1 MTPRGCG
8 VRPPPGVVD
17 TACGVEA
24 VGPGLP
30 GPRGSTPA
38 RSPGRRAGASPRSA
52 ARLTRPSRSAGPSVH
67 RAGAPGTTR
76 WWTRAESDRIVVRR
90 VRGVRPPRAGPDP
103 GDRTGT
109 ARGPTSSAW
118 WSYQRSIVAAVARPC
133 RSTARSA
140 RSTSRSTAPPPIGV
154 SGRTC
159 GTGPRGAR
167 TGPAR
172 VVQRAGSI
180 ATGSRRASWWFA
192 LRGVASTWRVR
203 SSSATESDRA
213 PLAASV
219 CSSASSQCW

>member
-52 ARLTRPSRSAGPSVH
+52 ARLTRPSRSAGCVCAPPTHPARPGGGRGPSPTGSWCAASAVSGRPVPVRI
-67 RAGAPGTTR
+67 RATARAP
-76 WWTRAESDRIVVRR
+76 
-90 VRGVRPPRAGPDP
+90 
-103 GDRTGT
+103 